1 MVKWLNSYIARS
13 SFASLVL
20 FLFLLLGSIVFAET
34 PTPGPSPT
42 STPTPTP
49 ESTSSSS
56 NICTSVQECADQKL
70 DCSKCIEYLASKKSE
85 ASGKAKTLSSEIA
98 VTNSQIKLT
107 EARIRATE
115 QKIKELQKD
124 IGIAKGKIKGLESV
138 IDRATRLLIERIAAV
153 YQVGRLEPWQIF
165 LTARNI
171 DDVFS
176 RLKYLRIV
184 QIYDKIQVYAA
195 EQAKTDYQNQKEI
208 FEDKEGE
215 AEALSKKLDDY
226 NNQLGQEKTSK
237 NVLLTATRNDE
248 SRYQRLIA
256 QAQAEVAIAFGGGTE
271 TFIRDVSQGESIG
284 TVISGASGCSTGTH
298 LHFETHK
305 GSSIEDPNNYLSS
318 KSVTYKPNE
327 AEAGS
332 INPRGPYPWPLVDPI
347 FITQGYG
354 STPYAQSGAYNGNPH
369 FGIDMYSGSP
379 SSVKAIQSGKLYGG
393 TYANCRLGP
402 LLYAKVKHSDGLESL
417 YLHIIPN

>member
-13 SFASLVL
+13 SFAILAL
-20 FLFLLLGSIVFAET
+20 FLFLLLGSIVFAQT
-34 PTPGPSPT
+34 PTPGPS
-42 STPTPTP
+42 STPTPEP
-49 ESTSSSS
+49 SSSS

-115 QKIKELQKD
+115 QKIKELQRD
-124 IGIAKGKIKGLESV
+124 IGVAKGKIKDLESI

-184 QIYDKIQVYAA
+184 QIYDKRQVYAA
-195 EQAKTDYQNQKEI
+195 EQAKSDYSNQKEV
-208 FEDKEGE
+208 FDDKEGV

-226 NNQLGQEKTSK
+226 NNQLESEKAGK
-237 NVLLTATRNDE
+237 QALLTVTRNDE
-248 SRYQRLIA
+248 SRYQRLLA
-256 QAQAEVAIAFGGGTE
+256 QAQAERAIVFGGGQDS
-271 TFIRDVSQGESIG
+271 FVRNVNQGDIIG
-284 TVISGASGCSTGTH
+284 TIASHGASPGCSTGAH
-298 LHFETHK
+298 LHFEVHK
-305 GSSIEDPNNYLSS
+305 NGSVQDPNNYLQST
-318 KSVTYKPNE
+318 SVQYPTNYN
-327 AEAGS
+327 ADVYRTV
-332 INPRGPYPWPLVDPI
+332 NPRGDLPWPINPPI
-347 FITQGYG
+347 QINQGFGAQPNSSFYG
-354 STPYAQSGAYNGNPH
+354 PAGHT
-369 FGIDMYSGSP
+369 GIDMDSLSS
-379 SSVKAIQSGKLYGG
+379 SSVKVVKNGKLYGG
-393 TYANCRLGP
+393 SYQCRSGP
-402 LLYAKVKHSDGLESL
+402 LYYAKVEHDDGLITW